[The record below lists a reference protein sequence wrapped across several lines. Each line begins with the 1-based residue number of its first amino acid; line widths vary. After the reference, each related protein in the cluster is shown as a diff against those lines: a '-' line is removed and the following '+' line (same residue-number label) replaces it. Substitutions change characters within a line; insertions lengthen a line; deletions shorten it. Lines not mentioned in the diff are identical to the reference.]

1 MFIDRNIK
9 YRDILIFALI
19 GIVGYKLIDNYDYFF
34 NVLNKGISILS
45 PFVNAFIIA
54 YILNPIVSAIEKYFN
69 LKRSLSI
76 AITYIMLIG
85 VIFIILFFSIP
96 SVVDSILNITAEIPT
111 YIAKSQEWIN
121 MGLQNDRI
129 NELITQAGIMNNIK
143 DLATQVGNISV
154 NILQGF
160 AIYLLSLTSNVVNV
174 VFGFLISIYVLADKD
189 KLLKMAKTII
199 FMILREKNGKR
210 VINFIRIYNNMIG
223 TYVGIKAIDSAIIGF
238 IALIALL
245 ILGAPYAPLLAVIV
259 GVTNMIPYFGPLV
272 GIVISAT
279 VTIFSSFMVSIMV
292 IIVLFGLQQF
302 DAWYL
307 EPKLIGK
314 KVGVS
319 PLAIIFGVTLG
330 GGMLGP
336 VGMILGSPTMA
347 TIRIYYNKMVER
359 FKRKNM
365 ELVKQENLDSHIDE
379 DKNDEKQKSNERG

>member
-19 GIVGYKLIDNYDYFF
+19 GVVGYKLIDNYDYFF
-34 NVLNKGISILS
+34 NILNKGMSILS
-45 PFVNAFIIA
+45 PFINALIIA
-54 YILNPIVSAIEKYFN
+54 YILNPIVSVIEKNFN
-69 LKRSLSI
+69 MKRGFSI
-76 AITYIMLIG
+76 ALTYIMLVG
-85 VIFIILFFSIP
+85 VIFVILFFSIP
-96 SVVDSILNITAEIPT
+96 SVVDSILNITADIPM
-111 YIAKSQEWIN
+111 YISKSQEWIN
-121 MGLQNDRI
+121 MGLENDRI
-129 NELITQAGIMNNIK
+129 NDLITQAGLMNNIK
-143 DLATQVGNISV
+143 DLATQIGNISM
-154 NILQGF
+154 NLLQGF
-160 AIYLLSLTSNVVNV
+160 AMYLLSLTSNIVNV

-189 KLLKMAKTII
+189 KLLRMIRTII
-199 FMILREKNGKR
+199 FMVLREKNGKR

-347 TIRIYYNKMVER
+347 TIRIYYNKMVEK

>member
-19 GIVGYKLIDNYDYFF
+19 GVVGYKLIDNYDYFF

-121 MGLQNDRI
+121 MGLENDRI

-189 KLLKMAKTII
+189 KLLKMARTII

-272 GIVISAT
+272 GIIISAT
-279 VTIFSSFMVSIMV
+279 VTVFSSFMISIMV

-347 TIRIYYNKMVER
+347 TIRIYYNRMVEK
-359 FKRKNM
+359 FKSRNM
-365 ELVKQENLDSHIDE
+365 ELAKQEELDDHIE
-379 DKNDEKQKSNERG
+379 EEEKDEKQNNNERG